1 MCKVFHWISK
11 KRNCFLEFHD
21 ERKLTPK
28 MPADETV
35 LAVNPIN
42 EIAVQNVKKDHLK
55 LFSPWFDDSAFD
67 LNDTDVRDGLFL

>member
-1 MCKVFHWISK
+1 
-11 KRNCFLEFHD
+11 
-21 ERKLTPK
+21 